1 MWIRLGS
8 FAVVPGKVEEL
19 RATYNRECAPV
30 VRAAAGNLDCYL
42 MENVDDSERC
52 IVCTVWES
60 EAAAVAYDAS
70 GTAQAMTRV
79 GRLSRDSERASSTP
93 SRRCPLP
100 RSPVNSNSS

>member
-8 FAVVPGKVEEL
+8 FAVVPGKVAEL
-19 RATYNRECAPV
+19 RATYNRECVPL
-30 VRAAAGNLDCYL
+30 VRASAGNLDCYL

-70 GTAQAMTRV
+70 GTAQAMVGKVRAFFAGPPTLTSYRV
-79 GRLSRDSERASSTP
+79 ERAG
-93 SRRCPLP
+93 
-100 RSPVNSNSS
+100 